1 MNQLSNQVKT
11 IDSREVAEMLGKRHD
26 LLLREIEGSKD
37 GKTVGIIPTL
47 LTANFAVSDYFIES
61 DYKDASGK
69 SNKCYLITKM
79 GCEMLGNKQQG
90 EKGILFT
97 AKYVKRFN
105 EMENHIKSTSQVQVA
120 PQLKDKNDAVKLKRL
135 EIMDMNARTRQAN
148 MVLKIQ
154 EKHGK
159 NLSKQANQ
167 TLLAYSTKLLTGQ
180 FLIELPQ
187 VDKLYSATE
196 IAEMVGSNKTMVG
209 RVANANNLK
218 IDGVHGMTVM
228 DKSPYSSKE
237 VTCFKYNEFGK
248 KALIKAF
255 NSKNRDGEVVN

>member
-1 MNQLSNQVKT
+1 MKGGFVMNQLSNQVNT
-11 IDSREVAEMLGKRHD
+11 ISSLEVAEMLGKRHD

-47 LTANFAVSDYFIES
+47 LTAKFAVSNYFIES

-79 GCEMLGNKQQG
+79 GCELIGNKQQG

-97 AKYVKRFN
+97 ASYVKRFN
-105 EMENHIKSTSQVQVA
+105 EMEQRKILPKPKSDNTA
-120 PQLKDKNDAVKLKRL
+120 KLKRL

-196 IAEMVGSNKTMVG
+196 IAEMVGSNKAMVG
-209 RVANANNLK
+209 RIANANNLK
-218 IDGVHGMTVM
+218 IDGVYGMTVM

-237 VTCFKYNEFGK
+237 VICFKYNEFGK
-248 KALIKAF
+248 EALIKAF
-255 NSKNRDGEVVN
+255 NSKKS

>member
-1 MNQLSNQVKT
+1 MDEVTTKVIT
-11 IDSREVAEMLGKRHD
+11 INSREVAKMLEKEHSYV
-26 LLLREIEGSKD
+26 LREIDGSKD
-37 GKTVGIIPTL
+37 GKTVGIIPVL
-47 LTANFAVSDYFIES
+47 LNANFAVSDYFIES

-105 EMENHIKSTSQVQVA
+105 EMESHIKSTHQVT

-248 KALIKAF
+248 EALIKAF
-255 NSKNRDGEVVN
+255 NSKKS

>member
-1 MNQLSNQVKT
+1 MNQLSNQVNT
-11 IDSREVAEMLGKRHD
+11 ISSLEVAEMLGKRHD

-47 LTANFAVSDYFIES
+47 LTAKFAVSNYFIES

-79 GCEMLGNKQQG
+79 GCELIGNKQQG

-97 AKYVKRFN
+97 ASYVKRFN
-105 EMENHIKSTSQVQVA
+105 EMEQRKILPKPKSDNTA
-120 PQLKDKNDAVKLKRL
+120 KLKRL

-148 MVLKIQ
+148 MLLKIQ
-154 EKHGK
+154 QENKHI
-159 NLSKQANQ
+159 LSKEANQ
-167 TLLAYSTKLLTGQ
+167 TLLAHSTKLLTGKM
-180 FLIELPQ
+180 LIELPKTE
-187 VDKLYSATE
+187 KLYSATE
-196 IAEMVGSNKTMVG
+196 IAEMVGSNKAMVG
-209 RVANANNLK
+209 RIANANNLK
-218 IDGVHGMTVM
+218 IDGVYGVTVM

-248 KALIKAF
+248 EALIKAF

>member
-1 MNQLSNQVKT
+1 M
-11 IDSREVAEMLGKRHD
+11 
-26 LLLREIEGSKD
+26 
-37 GKTVGIIPTL
+37 
-47 LTANFAVSDYFIES
+47 
-61 DYKDASGK
+61 
-69 SNKCYLITKM
+69 
-79 GCEMLGNKQQG
+79 
-90 EKGILFT
+90 
-97 AKYVKRFN
+97 KRFN
-105 EMENHIKSTSQVQVA
+105 EMEQRKILPKPKSDNTA
-120 PQLKDKNDAVKLKRL
+120 KLKRL

-196 IAEMVGSNKTMVG
+196 IAEMVGSNKAMVG
-209 RVANANNLK
+209 RIANANNLK
-218 IDGVHGMTVM
+218 IDGVYGMTVM

-237 VTCFKYNEFGK
+237 VICFKYNEFGK
-248 KALIKAF
+248 EALIKAF
-255 NSKNRDGEVVN
+255 NSKKS

>member
-1 MNQLSNQVKT
+1 MNQLSNQVNT
-11 IDSREVAEMLGKRHD
+11 ISSLEVAEMLGKRHSD
-26 LLLREIEGSKD
+26 LLLEIEGRKD
-37 GKTVGIIPTL
+37 GKNVGIIPAL
-47 LTANFAVSDYFIES
+47 LNGNFPVSNYFIES

-79 GCEMLGNKQQG
+79 GCELIGNKQQG

-97 AKYVKRFN
+97 ASYVKRFN
-105 EMENHIKSTSQVQVA
+105 EMENHIKSKAQV
-120 PQLKDKNDAVKLKRL
+120 KDNTTKLKRL

-148 MVLKIQ
+148 MLLKIQ
-154 EKHGK
+154 QENKHI
-159 NLSKQANQ
+159 LSKEANQ
-167 TLLAYSTKLLTGQ
+167 TLLAHSTKLLTGKM
-180 FLIELPQ
+180 LIELPKTE
-187 VDKLYSATE
+187 KLYSATE
-196 IAEMVGSNKTMVG
+196 IAEMVGSNKAMVG

-218 IDGVHGMTVM
+218 IDGVYGVTVM

-248 KALIKAF
+248 EALIKAF

>member
-1 MNQLSNQVKT
+1 MNQLSNQVNT
-11 IDSREVAEMLGKRHD
+11 ISSLEVAEMMEVSHRD
-26 LLLREIEGSKD
+26 ILRKLEGAKD
-37 GKTVGIIPTL
+37 RKGYIQILAEAQMGV
-47 LTANFAVSDYFIES
+47 NDYFIES
-61 DYKDASGK
+61 TYTDGSGK
-69 SNKCYLITKM
+69 TNKSYNCTKL
-79 GCEMLGNKQQG
+79 GCEFLANKFTG

-105 EMENHIKSTSQVQVA
+105 EMEQRKILPKPKSDNTA
-120 PQLKDKNDAVKLKRL
+120 KLKRL

-180 FLIELPQ
+180 FLIELPR

-196 IAEMVGSNKTMVG
+196 IAEMVGSNKAMVG
-209 RVANANNLK
+209 RIANANNLK
-218 IDGVHGMTVM
+218 IDGVYGMTVM

-237 VTCFKYNEFGK
+237 VICFKYNEFGK
-248 KALIKAF
+248 EALIKAF

>member
-1 MNQLSNQVKT
+1 MNQLSNQVNT
-11 IDSREVAEMLGKRHD
+11 ISSLEVAEMLGKRHD

-47 LTANFAVSDYFIES
+47 LTAKFAVSNYFIES

-79 GCEMLGNKQQG
+79 GCELIGNKQQG

-97 AKYVKRFN
+97 ASYVKRFN
-105 EMENHIKSTSQVQVA
+105 EMEQRKILPKPKSDNTA
-120 PQLKDKNDAVKLKRL
+120 KLKRL

-148 MVLKIQ
+148 MLLKIQ
-154 EKHGK
+154 QENKHI
-159 NLSKQANQ
+159 LSKEANQ
-167 TLLAYSTKLLTGQ
+167 TLLAHSTKLLTGKM
-180 FLIELPQ
+180 LIELPKTE
-187 VDKLYSATE
+187 KLYSATE
-196 IAEMVGSNKTMVG
+196 IAEMVGSNKAMVG

-218 IDGVHGMTVM
+218 IDGVYGVTVM

-248 KALIKAF
+248 EALIKAF